1 MAAKNAA
8 NWTTTRDVASGDV
21 ANEDVAWQTYVGHRL
36 HSAKSCCQLPL
47 LLLPVATCPAGL
59 SDGLPH
65 YNANRQNAD
74 RRARA
79 RHSHSHSHSP
89 PIPSER
95 KRRFLQQFA
104 QLATTLYI
112 QWKLCGNCLTH
123 THTWQTGHCG
133 IWEMVCVCVPC
144 QLG

>member
-47 LLLPVATCPAGL
+47 PLLLLPVATCPAGL

-79 RHSHSHSHSP
+79 RHSHSQRAEEKIFATVCPTCYYVVHTME
-89 PIPSER
+89 IVR
-95 KRRFLQQFA
+95 KLP
-104 QLATTLYI
+104 
-112 QWKLCGNCLTH
+112 H
-123 THTWQTGHCG
+123 THTLTHLTARTLWNMGDG
-133 IWEMVCVCVPC
+133 VCVCVPC

>member
-8 NWTTTRDVASGDV
+8 NWTTTRDEASGD
-21 ANEDVAWQTYVGHRL
+21 EDVAWQTYVGHRL
-36 HSAKSCCQLPL
+36 HSAKSCCQLP
-47 LLLPVATCPAGL
+47 LPVATCPAGL

-79 RHSHSHSHSP
+79 RHSHSHSHAP
-89 PIPSER
+89 PIPSKR

-123 THTWQTGHCG
+123 THTLDRQDT
-133 IWEMVCVCVPC
+133 VCVPC